1 MTDLVMVEASLFH
14 LRTALASLEDE
25 MLLPQLELTTS
36 VLANA
41 IAAARE
47 TFNAARVS
55 DIEFALN
62 DVAGVVDSLSAA
74 DAARLEP
81 IVAML
86 RDDVEGLKG
95 ATALPEGLVG
105 AMREFCAK
113 LRARKSAIERQTFV
127 EGAAGDLPHPPQELA
142 PAARALR
149 ERLADAGFATP
160 AIDAFL
166 DDPSELRLHRIIE
179 MVDELEVIA

>member
-1 MTDLVMVEASLFH
+1 MTDLVMAEASLFH

-41 IAAARE
+41 VAAARE
-47 TFNAARVS
+47 SLNAARVS

-74 DAARLEP
+74 DAALLEP

-86 RDDVEGLKG
+86 RDDVDGLKG

-105 AMREFCAK
+105 AMR
-113 LRARKSAIERQTFV
+113 
-127 EGAAGDLPHPPQELA
+127 
-142 PAARALR
+142 
-149 ERLADAGFATP
+149 
-160 AIDAFL
+160 
-166 DDPSELRLHRIIE
+166 
-179 MVDELEVIA
+179 